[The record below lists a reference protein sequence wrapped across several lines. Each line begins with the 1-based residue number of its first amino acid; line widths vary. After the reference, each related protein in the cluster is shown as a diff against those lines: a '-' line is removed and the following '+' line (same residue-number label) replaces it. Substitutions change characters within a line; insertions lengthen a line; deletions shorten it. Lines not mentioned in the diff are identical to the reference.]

1 LGNQKAELSDNYFD
15 LLPNEPRTITIT
27 SSASLDA
34 LNKEQKTISLVDAF
48 AR

>member
-1 LGNQKAELSDNYFD
+1 LGNQKAELSDNDFD
-15 LLPNEPRTITIT
+15 LLPNEFRTIT

>member
-15 LLPNEPRTITIT
+15 LLPNEPRTIT